1 VSDLARAF
9 REVQARKELISRMGI
24 EAVDRETF
32 LDVKARVEEHVGS
45 VDPHIAEQ
53 VVAGMAWTIY
63 ICDRYEWSL
72 DEATDIAESLVANA
86 MGNVGDLSSYS
97 PQQLVELGV
106 GAGLFTGLWLAKVAD
121 E

>member
-1 VSDLARAF
+1 MDLIEAYK
-9 REVQARKELISRMGI
+9 EVQARKDEISRLGV

-32 LDVKARVEEHVGS
+32 LNVLARVQEQVGS
-45 VDPHIAEQ
+45 VDPRTAEH

-63 ICDRYEWSL
+63 VCDRYGWSL
-72 DEATDIAESLVANA
+72 DQAMGIAEKVVANA
-86 MGNVGDLSSYS
+86 MGNVGDLSPYS

-106 GAGLFTGLWLAKVAD
+106 GAGLFTGMWMAKVAD